1 MKTTLPD
8 NEQALWVLKK
18 KGPQPISAIAEEL
31 NVTNEGARFH
41 LLKLEK
47 EGLVASTSVAQ
58 GRGRP
63 KQIWS
68 LTDSGHSRFP
78 DTHANLTASLI
89 SMMRETLGQEAVE
102 RVIGQHEKKMQSRY
116 SKEIEEHADLET
128 KIAQLA
134 DIRTR
139 EGYMAEYEKDG
150 DGYLF
155 IENHCPIC
163 VAATACQGFC
173 RAELN
178 TFQSILGED
187 VQIERTEHIVA
198 GERRCAYRI
207 NSNQV
212 NT

>member
-8 NEQALWVLKK
+8 NEKALWILKK
-18 KGPQPISAIAEEL
+18 KGPKSVAEIAGEL
-31 NVTNEGARFH
+31 DVTTEGARFH

-47 EGLVASTSVAQ
+47 EGLVQSRSVSK

-68 LTDSGHSRFP
+68 LTDKGNTRFP
-78 DTHANLTASLI
+78 DTHANLTANLLGL
-89 SMMRETLGQEAVE
+89 MQETLGEQAVDKVISRHEEKMLACYRQEIDMNAALE
-102 RVIGQHEKKMQSRY
+102 DRI
-116 SKEIEEHADLET
+116 SK
-128 KIAQLA
+128 LA

-139 EGYMAEYEKDG
+139 EGYMAEYEKADEG
-150 DGYLF
+150 FLF

-178 TFQSILGED
+178 IFRAILGDD
-187 VQIERTEHIVA
+187 VEVERTEHIVK
-198 GERRCAYRI
+198 GQRRCAYCI
-207 NSNQV
+207 KH
-212 NT
+212 